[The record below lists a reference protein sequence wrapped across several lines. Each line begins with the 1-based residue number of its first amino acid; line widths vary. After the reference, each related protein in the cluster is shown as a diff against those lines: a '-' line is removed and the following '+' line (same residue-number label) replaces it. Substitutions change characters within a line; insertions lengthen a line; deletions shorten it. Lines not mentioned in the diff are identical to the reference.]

1 MLVLFTTNTTFNIQ
15 FHIVQIVHIHL
26 IHDIVRLL
34 EVIQSVLLRIIHGRL
49 RTALFHL
56 HLALGRNDALHQ
68 LNRGQLQRNPLA
80 ARPLH
85 YESRSHS
92 IITCLIARI
101 IHGDTT
107 LHEALRVVRVRRN
120 NSTDHSQGDP
130 TILVVAVLDLLRI
143 ITSRRIYFHGNQR
156 IEHTEDTLVVAIQVG
171 EDPDAIPEQVTHEE
185 NEETDDL
192 QRDHS
197 HQENDGG
204 VEHDVLC

>member
-1 MLVLFTTNTTFNIQ
+1 MFLLFTTNTVFNIQ
-15 FHIVQIVHIHL
+15 FHIVQIVHIHF

-34 EVIQSVLLRIIHGRL
+34 EVIQSVLLRVIHGRL

-56 HLALGRNDALHQ
+56 HLALGRNDAFHQ

-85 YESRSHS
+85 YGSQYHS
-92 IITCLIARI
+92 ILTCLIARI

-107 LHEALRVVRVRRN
+107 PHEALRVVRIHRN

-143 ITSRRIYFHGNQR
+143 ITSRRTYFHGNQR
-156 IEHTEDTLVVAIQVG
+156 IEHAEDALVVAIQVG
-171 EDPDAIPEQVTHEE
+171 EDPDAIPEQVAHEE
-185 NEETDDL
+185 NEETDDF
-192 QRDHS
+192 QSDHS